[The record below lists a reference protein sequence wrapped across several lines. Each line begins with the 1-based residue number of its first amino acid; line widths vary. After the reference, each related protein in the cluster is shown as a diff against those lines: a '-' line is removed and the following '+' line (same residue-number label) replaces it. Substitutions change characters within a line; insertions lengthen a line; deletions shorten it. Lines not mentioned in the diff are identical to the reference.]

1 MNFPSVNT
9 CSEPT
14 ITNGTTS
21 PVTSTID
28 YLETYTLTCSEGF
41 TASSDDFMNCRA
53 NGTLDV
59 THTCASKYSSF
70 S

>member
-1 MNFPSVNT
+1 MNFPSVK

-14 ITNGTTS
+14 ITNGTTF
-21 PVTSTID
+21 PATSTID
-28 YLETYTLTCSEGF
+28 YLETYNLTCSEGF
-41 TASSDDFMNCRA
+41 TASSDDLMNCQA